1 MLGSVQERLRLIVLW
16 PSKAWLSSETQ
27 TETSL
32 NMPELSIVY
41 VLVNPAMP
49 GLVKIGRTSQED
61 VGTRLAQLYTT
72 GVPVPFELKFA
83 CRVPN
88 SDEVESALHI
98 AFGPQ
103 RINPKREFFRIEPE
117 QAIAILKLL
126 HVEDATAEVAAQTT
140 GIDEQSLAAAEG
152 MRQRRPNL
160 DFHEM
165 GIPNGAVIDCLSATA
180 TVTVVGPKKVKLG
193 DTEMSLTAATRQVL
207 QLDYSVQPSP
217 HWAYQGKSLHDRYEE
232 TYGAIE

>member
-1 MLGSVQERLRLIVLW
+1 
-16 PSKAWLSSETQ
+16 
-27 TETSL
+27 
-32 NMPELSIVY
+32 MPELSIVY

-88 SDEVESALHI
+88 SAEVESALHV

-103 RINPKREFFRIEPE
+103 RINLKREFFRIEPE

-160 DFHEM
+160 DFYEM
-165 GIPNGAVIDCLSATA
+165 GIPNGALLDCLSATA
-180 TVTVVGPKKVKLG
+180 TATVVGPKKVKLG

-217 HWAYQGKSLHDRYEE
+217 HWAYQGKSLQDLYEE
-232 TYGAIE
+232 TYGNIK

>member
-1 MLGSVQERLRLIVLW
+1 
-16 PSKAWLSSETQ
+16 
-27 TETSL
+27 
-32 NMPELSIVY
+32 MPDLSIVY

-61 VGTRLAQLYTT
+61 VGGRLAQLYTT
-72 GVPVPFELKFA
+72 GVPVPFELKYA

-88 SDEVESALHI
+88 SDEVELALHI
-98 AFGPQ
+98 AFSPQ

-126 HVEDATAEVAAQTT
+126 HVEDATAEIAAQTT

-160 DFHEM
+160 DFYEM
-165 GIPNGAVIDCLSATA
+165 GIPNGAILDCLSTTA
-180 TVTVVGPKKVKLG
+180 TVTVVSPRKVLLG
-193 DTEMSLTAATRQVL
+193 DTEMSLTAATRQLL

-217 HWAYQGKSLHDRYEE
+217 HWAYQGQSLHDLYEL
-232 TYGAIE
+232 TYGDLE